1 LFEEGV
7 SPKWE
12 DPKNING
19 KTLTLA
25 YVVNEKLEEF
35 LNQVQSYWIK
45 LILYMIGEYMD
56 GAKYVRYYNL
66 GQWN

>member
-1 LFEEGV
+1 LFEEGI

-12 DPKNING
+12 DPKNNYG

-35 LNQVQSYWIK
+35 LNQVQNYWIK
-45 LILYMIGEYMD
+45 LILYMIGESME
-56 GAKYVRYYNL
+56 GGKFVNSYNV
-66 GQWN
+66 